1 MGLQRSPTSSSPEGD
16 SASSHTHAMTQAAS
30 HPLLRD
36 HPAFVALSAPA
47 QRRLQESSSQRSYGP
62 GQLLCSGALIPS
74 ELLLIVSGE
83 ARLLAR
89 SDGRLRTIT
98 KLGPG
103 ELVGL
108 ASLLRASPCEE
119 VSASLGVEVIALPDA
134 LVLELLQNEQGFA
147 AWCAYHLFSAEL
159 VALIGLQL
167 ERHPLGSASL
177 PRLLARA
184 QEVAR
189 LVPATE
195 AGLAELPPGM
205 QLLVAS
211 NNIESHPLGASLNP
225 ASGVPT
231 SLPPLPPRLIALPAD
246 LFDPVPGMAP
256 DGAGNGQ
263 AELAAAGSEE
273 LATYAEAVALPP
285 LASGLDLGQRDRPSF
300 TLLRGT
306 GPLEETLACF
316 QMLAAE
322 LKLPFRR
329 DAIDKI
335 LRDALRRGQTPDLQL
350 CGNIAALMGLHVSG
364 VKVPANQGTRL
375 QTPALIPWQDGF
387 AVVRSSNARG
397 LLLASPRQG
406 WIELPPQEIEEAFPE
421 GIELLLLE
429 RSNSSQEQ
437 RFNFTWFLPALK
449 RYRGVLTQVLIA
461 SFVVQLF
468 SLANP
473 LLIQVIIDKVINQRS
488 LDTLQVL
495 GFALVVVTLMEGIIG
510 ALRTFLFTET
520 TNRIDL
526 RLGSEVID
534 HLLRLPLSYFDRRPV
549 GELGTRIAEL
559 EKIRSF
565 LTGQAL
571 TTLLDTAF
579 SVIYIVVMVIYS
591 LLLTAI
597 ALSVLP
603 IQIGLT
609 IIGAPLFRRQY
620 RDAAQE
626 NANTQSH
633 LVEVLTGIQTVKAQN
648 VEMISR
654 WKWQDFYSKYI
665 SRTFEKT
672 ITGTALTETSQ
683 VLQKLSQLLVLWVGA
698 SMVLKGE
705 LSLGQLI
712 AFRIISGYV
721 TQPLLRLSGIWQNI
735 QELKVSFE
743 RLADVVDTPEES
755 DDSDKQ
761 KIPLPPILGEVKFE
775 DLCFSFNPSAAQVLR
790 HIDLVIPAGTFV
802 GVVGQSGSG
811 KSTLTKMLPRLYD
824 PTTGRILIDGYDIDK
839 VELYSLRR
847 QIGMVPQEPLLFSG
861 SVAEN
866 IALTDPDA
874 SSDAIMQA
882 ARLACAHEFI
892 MELPSGYSSGV
903 GERGAGLSGGQRQ
916 RLALARTLLSNP
928 RLLILDEATSALDYD
943 TERRVCDNLL
953 DNLDHCTV
961 FFITHRLST
970 IRRAQLIV
978 MMHEGAIVETG
989 THDELMESRGRY
1001 YALYCQQE
1009 VA

>member
-1 MGLQRSPTSSSPEGD
+1 
-16 SASSHTHAMTQAAS
+16 MTQAPS

-89 SDGRLRTIT
+89 TDGRLRTVT

-147 AWCAYHLFSAEL
+147 AWCADHLFSAEL

-246 LFDPVPGMAP
+246 LFDPVSGTAPGA
-256 DGAGNGQ
+256 DGNGP
-263 AELAAAGSEE
+263 AELASAATGSEE

-375 QTPALIPWQDGF
+375 QTPALIPWQGGF

-520 TNRIDL
+520 TNRSDL